1 MKLHTSKLIAHA
13 IALTVGLC
21 AGLSAS
27 ASTIVFNNISPTTP
41 YYSNFG
47 AWLGTF
53 GQQYAVTATSF
64 TPSASGQLDEL
75 TLGLF
80 YQTGQN
86 SVTLRLSPDTLGLP
100 GAPIWQTTVAPA
112 PGYGFLLNVT
122 GIGGPTLNAG
132 QQYWLEGVAPVTPAT
147 LHGWYTNNQG
157 DVGSVISAG
166 NFIPDHATLL
176 IARRS
181 AGRWR
186 RTGTGRVLSVNVRLV
201 RNRAN
206 SWPKKVACTRS
217 VPAKN
222 KN

>member
-1 MKLHTSKLIAHA
+1 MKLLTSKLIALT

-21 AGLSAS
+21 TGRSGS

-47 AWLGTF
+47 SWLGTF

-100 GAPIWQTTVAPA
+100 GAPIWQST
-112 PGYGFLLNVT
+112 
-122 GIGGPTLNAG
+122 
-132 QQYWLEGVAPVTPAT
+132 VTPA
-147 LHGWYTNNQG
+147 
-157 DVGSVISAG
+157 AG
-166 NFIPDHATLL
+166 YGLFCSTSPA
-176 IARRS
+176 S
-181 AGRWR
+181 AGRH
-186 RTGTGRVLSVNVRLV
+186 
-201 RNRAN
+201 
-206 SWPKKVACTRS
+206 
-217 VPAKN
+217 
-222 KN
+222 

>member
-1 MKLHTSKLIAHA
+1 MKLTVLKLCFAVAVLVFAPYNGSH
-13 IALTVGLC
+13 
-21 AGLSAS
+21 AS

-47 AWLGTF
+47 SWLGTF

-86 SVTLRLSPDTLGLP
+86 SVTFRLSPDTLGLP
-100 GAPIWQTTVAPA
+100 GAPIWQSTVTPA

-122 GIGGPTLNAG
+122 GISGPTLNAG

-166 NFIPDHATLL
+166 NFIPTTQRFSLRVGVLGGGAVPEPAACFLL
-176 IARRS
+176 MCGLFGVALARI
-181 AGRWR
+181 R
-186 RTGTGRVLSVNVRLV
+186 R
-201 RNRAN
+201 
-206 SWPKKVACTRS
+206 K
-217 VPAKN
+217 
-222 KN
+222 

>member
-1 MKLHTSKLIAHA
+1 MKRIIYQLCIIAAFLILALKDNSTSQ
-13 IALTVGLC
+13 
-21 AGLSAS
+21 
-27 ASTIVFNNISPTTP
+27 ASTTVFNNIAPTTP

-75 TLGLF
+75 ALGLF

-122 GIGGPTLNAG
+122 GINGPMLNAG
-132 QQYWLEGVAPVTPAT
+132 QQYWLEGVAPITPAT

-157 DVGSVISAG
+157 DVGSIIAAG
-166 NFIPDHATLL
+166 NFIPTTQRYSLRVGVLAAVPEPTSCFLL
-176 IARRS
+176 MCGLFGFALTRGRRS
-181 AGRWR
+181 E
-186 RTGTGRVLSVNVRLV
+186 
-201 RNRAN
+201 
-206 SWPKKVACTRS
+206 RS
-217 VPAKN
+217 C
-222 KN
+222 